1 LLTVKKAA
9 TKCPGQ
15 DVKLPKRLYKKGT
28 MKLITR
34 DTDYAVRALCFIAG
48 NSKKIVAVPELVKET
63 KIPRPFL
70 RKILQKLHKNGV
82 LRAYKGKGGG
92 FELAL
97 APQKIM
103 LVDLVKIFQ
112 GPFSLNECIFK
123 KKVCPG
129 RNACVLK
136 SKIDNIE
143 RQVIR
148 ELSNIAL
155 SSLM

>member
-1 LLTVKKAA
+1 
-9 TKCPGQ
+9 
-15 DVKLPKRLYKKGT
+15 

-48 NSKKIVAVPELVKET
+48 VPEKIVAVPELVKNL

-70 RKILQKLHKNGV
+70 RKILQKLHKSGV
-82 LRAYKGKGGG
+82 LKAYKGKGGG
-92 FELAL
+92 FQLAR

-103 LVDLVKIFQ
+103 LVDLINIFQ
-112 GPFSLNECIFK
+112 GPFRLNECIFK
-123 KKVCPG
+123 KKICPG
-129 RNACVLK
+129 RSACVLK

-143 RQVIR
+143 QQVIR